1 MKAFVSWS
9 GGKDC
14 SFALYKHM
22 EQNPQ
27 TQIVTLLNMNRIET
41 QNAHRVTEELLD
53 AQAAAMGYTLTRETV
68 DAEKEYAYSF
78 QKAINKL
85 KEEYGVEYGI
95 FGDLYLEPHL
105 TWIREQCALLGITPI
120 FPLLNIDVHDLYKE
134 FVAVGFKSKVVAV
147 KLTHPLQSLLGQDL
161 NMENYEEM
169 IRIEGFDVCGENGE
183 FHSFVYDGPTFKE
196 AVKLVVTSEYT
207 SAKHH
212 GYYLDVE
219 KK

>member
-14 SFALYKHM
+14 SFALYKHL
-22 EQNPQ
+22 ESNPD
-27 TQIVTLLNMNRIET
+27 TEIVTLLNMNRIET
-41 QNAHRVTEELLD
+41 QNAHRVSEKLLQS
-53 AQAAAMGYTLTRETV
+53 QADAMGMTLRRETV
-68 DAEKEYAYSF
+68 DGSREYAYSF
-78 QKAINKL
+78 QKAIRRL
-85 KEEYGVEYGI
+85 IDEEGVECGI

-134 FVAVGFKSKVVAV
+134 FVAVGFKSRVVAV

-161 NMENYEEM
+161 NMDNYEEM

-183 FHSFVYDGPTFKE
+183 FHSFVYDGPNFKHP
-196 AVKLVVTSEYT
+196 VKLIVESEYT

-212 GYYLDVE
+212 GYYMGVE
-219 KK
+219 KS